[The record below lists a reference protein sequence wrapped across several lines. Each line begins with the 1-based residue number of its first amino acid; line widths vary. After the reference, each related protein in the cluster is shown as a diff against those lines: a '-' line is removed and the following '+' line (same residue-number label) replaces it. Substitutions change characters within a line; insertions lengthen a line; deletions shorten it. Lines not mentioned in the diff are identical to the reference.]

1 MRRISVLN
9 FKGGVGKTTLSTN
22 LGYALTT
29 QGKRV
34 LLVDLETQRNT
45 SSLLPE
51 IHEPTL
57 AKVIMGRAPFN
68 DAIQQARENLFIVP
82 ADGELNEAANHIVVT
97 GMKGYNSLRN
107 GTKELVGF
115 DYLIF
120 DHAPN
125 PNALGEAALLASEEM
140 IIPCPLSPYAID
152 GLENLFIELGDKLAG
167 LNHELKLIGIVP
179 FMLDWRYERTEVYLN
194 GLKKRYGNDVIQAV
208 RTDENIQKSQHYR
221 KTIFEYAPRSKA
233 AQDIMQVALFLDPK
247 EVKV

>member
-22 LGYALTT
+22 LGYALMTR
-29 QGKRV
+29 GKRV

-57 AKVIMGRAPFN
+57 AKVIMGRASFSE
-68 DAIQQARENLFIVP
+68 AIQQAREKLFIVP
-82 ADGELNEAANHIVVT
+82 ADGQLNEAANHIVVT

-107 GTKELVGF
+107 ATRGLDGF

-140 IIPCPLSPYAID
+140 IIPCPLTPYAID
-152 GLENLFIELGDKLAG
+152 GLENLFVELGEKLAG
-167 LNHELKLIGIVP
+167 LNHELRLIGIVP
-179 FMLDWRYERTEVYLN
+179 FMLDRRYERTDVYLK
-194 GLKKRYGNDVIQAV
+194 GLEKRYANDVIQAV
-208 RTDENIQKSQHYR
+208 RTDENIQKSQHFR
-221 KTIFEYAPRSKA
+221 QTIFEYAPRSKA
-233 AQDIMQVALFLDPK
+233 AEDIMQIALLLEAK
-247 EVKV
+247 EGRV